1 MKIGVSASAS
11 EVGEALRLFD
21 YVETWDAPVQGQ
33 AYHTRCD
40 ETKLQGNFLYV
51 VKHIDCPDLNFSGTG
66 VVLYENIYSI
76 TYEEFVKKLGSR
88 MFLLDVGHAFIS
100 DMKSKGAFE
109 IEKWLGLNPVAV
121 HIHNVKYVPDP
132 TGRYAN
138 APYADHQPLNEGLLN
153 IRDVLSKIIKA
164 GVEYITIEVFFK
176 DYAPTKYALTQIK
189 QWVDNIIKY
198 IDNNA

>member
-1 MKIGVSASAS
+1 MKVGVSASAS

-33 AYHTRCD
+33 AYHARCVETR
-40 ETKLQGNFLYV
+40 LQGNFLYV
-51 VKHIDCPDLNFSGTG
+51 VKHIDCPDLNFSGIG
-66 VVLYENIYSI
+66 LVLYENIYLI

-100 DMKSKGAFE
+100 DMKAKGAFE
-109 IEKWLGLNPVAV
+109 VEKWLGLNPVAV

-138 APYADHQPLNEGLLN
+138 APYADHQPLNDGLLN
-153 IRDVLSKIIKA
+153 MKEVLSKAIKA
-164 GVEYITIEVFFK
+164 GVEYVTVEVFFK
-176 DYAPTKYALTQIK
+176 DYTPTKYPLTQIK
-189 QWVDNIIKY
+189 QWISSML
-198 IDNNA
+198 

>member
-1 MKIGVSASAS
+1 VKIGVSASAS

-21 YVETWDAPVQGQ
+21 YVETWDVPEQGQ

-176 DYAPTKYALTQIK
+176 DYMPTKYALTQIK